1 MSSRVAAAAA
11 AGLGV
16 ALATGLGVVAG
27 LWVAVGLGLAALGVG
42 RLWGAYRQ
50 SHPELV
56 RVGEISRLFIY
67 PVKSCKG
74 IPLTEV
80 EVDELGMKKG
90 PLKDRQWLIV
100 DEKWRMIT
108 GRVEPSLVLVTVSDK
123 NGFLCL
129 NAPEMEELQI
139 PLKLPMSN
147 PVKMCSVWGCD
158 IQGRDCGDEAADWL
172 STYLQHSRAFR
183 LVCFEPS
190 MKPRYLKEKDTLF
203 LDNDKTVYND
213 TSSCMMMSEATV
225 EDFNTKLE
233 IKVKMENFRPV
244 VVVKDCKPYAED
256 TWKGLQIGT
265 TKLYRRMACTRC
277 IFTTVDPDT
286 GIIDKKEPL
295 ETLKRYRQC
304 DPAEKHIYKSVPVF
318 GSHYGIEKPG
328 VIRVGDPVYM
338 IVEQKE

>member
-1 MSSRVAAAAA
+1 MAHFAEARELMTPKRTAVALA

-16 ALATGLGVVAG
+16 AAGVGLATFGVR
-27 LWVAVGLGLAALGVG
+27 
-42 RLWGAYRQ
+42 RLLDAYRQ
-50 SHPELV
+50 GPPNTTLV
-56 RVGEISRLFIY
+56 KVAEVSRLFIY

-80 EVDELGMKKG
+80 EVTDLGLKKG
-90 PLKDRQWLIV
+90 PLRDRQWLIV
-100 DEKWRMIT
+100 DEKWNMIT

-129 NAPEMEELQI
+129 NAPEMEELRV
-139 PLKLPMSN
+139 PLKPSKSN
-147 PVKMCSVWGCD
+147 PVKMCRVWGCN
-158 IQGRDCGDEAADWL
+158 IEGRDCGDEAAHWI
-172 STYLQHSRAFR
+172 STYLRNSRAFR
-183 LVCFEPS
+183 LVCYEPS
-190 MKPRYLKEKDTLF
+190 MKPIYLKEKEPSF
-203 LDNDKTVYND
+203 LDSDKTVYND

-225 EDFNTKLE
+225 EDLNTKLE
-233 IKVKMENFRPV
+233 KKVKMENFRPV

-256 TWKGLQIGT
+256 TWKGIQIGT
-265 TKLYRRMACTRC
+265 AKLHQRMYCTRC

-286 GIIDKKEPL
+286 GIINRKEPL

-304 DPAEKHIYKSVPVF
+304 DPSEKHIYKSVPVF

-338 IVEQKE
+338 IVQQ

>member
-108 GRVEPSLVLVTVSDK
+108 DPFETA
-123 NGFLCL
+123 N
-129 NAPEMEELQI
+129 
-139 PLKLPMSN
+139 
-147 PVKMCSVWGCD
+147 VKSCEDV
-158 IQGRDCGDEAADWL
+158 Q
-172 STYLQHSRAFR
+172 
-183 LVCFEPS
+183 
-190 MKPRYLKEKDTLF
+190 
-203 LDNDKTVYND
+203 TVYND